1 MLHSLSVVPYTKMAD
16 DTLPNAVDDSFNETA
31 SNPASGVTLP
41 EVASRKSTIATSN
54 SWAQP
59 KEPPRG
65 PPRDTSETLP
75 TNRDK
80 YEANPS
86 IQRSLGDLQIPPLP
100 PKVYVQPAIPLVN
113 RRPLASKNRAVTDP
127 VQFRSLLTNR
137 KPSVSHLKKKGKI
150 FEFGSSKVDLTNST
164 DLPHHNIAPKALL
177 LLGVQTE
184 STPSRTS
191 ADVGVGPSPKAFGQ
205 SQSKLKLAQE
215 LPLEPEHHG
224 TARAGTPAKELGPR
238 AQTHAEVSGG
248 DTLMLHG
255 LQHAKSNG
263 HLRPPKVPIYGNV
276 GKQHN
281 IVEQH
286 GIHSSGSF
294 HGIIETASPLRMGN
308 DYLERRQE
316 GTPTKTV
323 EGKASGEF
331 LRPTVYSPGHNSSEW
346 GDRHAVVSRRS

>member
-1 MLHSLSVVPYTKMAD
+1 MAD
-16 DTLPNAVDDSFNETA
+16 DLLPNAVDDSFNETA
-31 SNPASGVTLP
+31 SNPASGVMLP
-41 EVASRKSTIATSN
+41 DVSSRKSTIATSN

-59 KEPPRG
+59 KETPRG

-86 IQRSLGDLQIPPLP
+86 MQRSLGDVQAPPLP
-100 PKVYVQPAIPLVN
+100 PKVYLQPAIPLAN
-113 RRPLASKNRAVTDP
+113 TRPLASKNRAVTDP
-127 VQFRSLLTNR
+127 IQFRSLLTNR
-137 KPSVSHLKKKGKI
+137 KPSVSQLKKKGKI
-150 FEFGSSKVDLTNST
+150 FEFGSSKVDLTDGTN
-164 DLPHHNIAPKALL
+164 LPHHNIAPKALL

-191 ADVGVGPSPKAFGQ
+191 ADAGIDPSPKAFGQ
-205 SQSKLKLAQE
+205 SQSKLKSAHE
-215 LPLEPEHHG
+215 FPLEPEHYK
-224 TARAGTPAKELGPR
+224 TPRAGTPAKELGSK
-238 AQTHAEVSGG
+238 AQAHAELTGG

-263 HLRPPKVPIYGNV
+263 HLHPPKVPIYGNV

-294 HGIIETASPLRMGN
+294 HGIIETTSPVRMGN
-308 DYLERRQE
+308 DPLQRQPE
-316 GTPTKTV
+316 GTPTKIV
-323 EGKASGEF
+323 QGEASDEF
-331 LRPTVYSPGHNSSEW
+331 LRPTVYSPGHNSSGW
-346 GDRHAVVSRRS
+346 GDRHAVVSRRP